1 MKAEAE
7 DVQTSRLE
15 INRRRGERLDE
26 VVKNPP

>member
-15 INRRRGERLDE
+15 INRHRGERPDE
-26 VVKNPP
+26 VLKNPP